1 MTTRNSIETHRYEMA
16 MPSVGIRPIV
26 DRRKL
31 VKQALSDMTM
41 ELANA
46 VADVLREEIKL
57 PNGQPV
63 ECIVPERCISTGVEV
78 EENRHQFERKNVG
91 VIISV
96 ASGWA
101 YPMETLS
108 QDNRMPQAIWGFNGT
123 ERPGAVYLA
132 ALNAA
137 HNQIGVPIFKI
148 YGRDV
153 QDIEERRVPTD
164 VREQLVTF
172 TRAALAQAMMVGKS
186 YLSIGSVSMGIGGC
200 IVNEDFYRK
209 YLGMRPEY
217 VDMVEILRRID
228 RGVYDHDEYQKALQ
242 WTRQWCHEGSDT
254 NPETMR
260 RTRVQKDQDWQFVTK
275 FTMIVRDMMIGN
287 RKLDSMGFEEEA
299 YGRNAI
305 ISGFQGQREWTDHYP
320 SGDFTEAILNSS
332 FDWNGQREPYIV
344 ATENDNL
351 NAVSMLFNHLIAH
364 TAQIFADVRTY
375 WSPAA
380 VKRVTGHTLT
390 GLANDGIIHLSNSG
404 PAALDGTGR
413 QTVDNHAAMKP
424 FWQVTEEEMA
434 DCLRA
439 TTWQPSLLDQF
450 LGGGYSSAFIT
461 RGGMP
466 VTMTRISLIAGLGPV
481 MQIAE
486 GYTVDLPE
494 TVARTLTERTN
505 PTWPST
511 WFVPT
516 LNNTYGFRDV
526 YSVMENWGSNHCAL
540 GYGHIGRE
548 LITLAAILRIPVA
561 SHNVEENLIV
571 RPSVWGAFGLNNLE
585 SADFRACGMLG
596 PLHR

>member
-1 MTTRNSIETHRYEMA
+1 MTTSHPIDAHRYEIP
-16 MPSVGIRPIV
+16 MPTVGIRPIV

-31 VKQALSDMTM
+31 VKHALSDMTM
-41 ELANA
+41 ELAHA
-46 VADVLREEIKL
+46 VAAVLREEIKL
-57 PNGQPV
+57 PNGQAV
-63 ECIVPERCISTGVEV
+63 ECIVPDHCISTGVEV
-78 EENRHQFERKNVG
+78 ASTQRQFAQANVG

-101 YPMETLS
+101 YPLETLS
-108 QDNRMPQAIWGFNGT
+108 QDSRIPQAIWGFNGT

-153 QDIEERRVPTD
+153 QDIGERFVPTD
-164 VREQLVTF
+164 VRERLVTF
-172 TRAALAQAMMVGKS
+172 TRAALAQALMVGRS
-186 YLSIGSVSMGIGGC
+186 YLSIGSVSMGIAGC
-200 IVNEDFYRK
+200 IVNEDFYRQ
-209 YLGMRPEY
+209 YLGMRTEY
-217 VDMVEILRRID
+217 VDMVVILRRID
-228 RGVYDHDEYQKALQ
+228 HGVYDHDEYQKAVQ
-242 WTRQWCHEGSDT
+242 WVRQWCREGNDT
-254 NPETMR
+254 NPEAMR
-260 RTRVQKDQDWQFVTK
+260 RTRAQKDKDWEFVTK
-275 FTMIVRDMMIGN
+275 STMIVRDLMIGN
-287 RKLDSMGFEEEA
+287 PKLHTVGFEEEA

-305 ISGFQGQREWTDHYP
+305 IAGFQGQREWTDHYP
-320 SGDFTEAILNSS
+320 NGDFTEAMLNSS
-332 FDWNGQREPYIV
+332 FDWNGRREPFIV

-351 NAVSMLFNHLIAH
+351 NAVSMLFNHLISH

-375 WSPAA
+375 WSPDA

-390 GLANDGIIHLSNSG
+390 GLASTGIIHLSNSG
-404 PAALDGTGR
+404 PAALDGTGQ
-413 QTVDNHAAMKP
+413 QTAGNKPAMKP
-424 FWQVTEEEMA
+424 FWQVTDEEMV

-450 LGGGYSSAFIT
+450 LGGGYSSAFIS

-466 VTMTRISLIAGLGPV
+466 VTMTRVSLIAGLGPV
-481 MQIAE
+481 IQIAE
-486 GYTVDLPE
+486 GYTVDLPD
-494 TVARTLTERTN
+494 TVALILTERTN

-511 WFVPT
+511 WFVPI
-516 LNNTYGFRDV
+516 LNNTRGFRDV

-561 SHNVEENLIV
+561 SHNVDDKLIF
-571 RPSVWGAFGLNNLE
+571 RPSIWGAFGLNDLD